1 MAALPLTE
9 HPREIYKLTGQR
21 FKYRLLWEKAI
32 SGEIRI
38 AKVGSRY
45 FGDPQEVAEDLGLT
59 VRAAPQS
66 NAPNHEASTH
76 TAATVP
82 ANRSATVP

>member
-1 MAALPLTE
+1 MAALPLTD

-38 AKVGSRY
+38 TKVGSRY
-45 FGDPQEVAEDLGLT
+45 FGDPQEVVADLGLRIT
-59 VRAAPQS
+59 KKQVA
-66 NAPNHEASTH
+66 
-76 TAATVP
+76 
-82 ANRSATVP
+82 